1 MEAQGIALCVVRM
14 EKQFTGNKY
23 KIGDRVR
30 IRCAVDLEGKK
41 FMPMYAYYKVIA
53 IDDDIIHIG
62 IGSIVK
68 HKLLIQNVEPYER
81 SY

>member
-1 MEAQGIALCVVRM
+1 MRYVVQM

-23 KIGDRVR
+23 KVGDLVR
-30 IRCAVDLEGKK
+30 IVHAVDLDGKR
-41 FMPMYAYYKVIA
+41 FMPMYAYYKIIA
-53 IDDDIIHIG
+53 IDDDIVSIG